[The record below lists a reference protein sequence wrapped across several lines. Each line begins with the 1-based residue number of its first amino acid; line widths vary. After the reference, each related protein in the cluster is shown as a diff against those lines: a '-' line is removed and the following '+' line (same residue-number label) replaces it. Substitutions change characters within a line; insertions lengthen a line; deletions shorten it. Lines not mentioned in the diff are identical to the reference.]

1 MNSMGL
7 FDRLQHAWNAFIQ
20 NDKGPPGDATFLSP
34 KNSFFNYGMAS
45 SYRPDRIIV
54 TRGQERSII
63 NTIFNRIAVDV
74 SMIDFKHVKLDDNY
88 RFKEEMH
95 NSLLDERLTEFANKD
110 QTSRDFIR
118 DIVISMFDEGCVAV
132 VPVDLDEDPNDTE
145 TRSIL
150 SWRTGKILEWF
161 PDDVLVEVYDD
172 TSGIKKTIKLPKKD
186 VAIIENPFYAIM
198 NQPNSIL
205 QRLNRKFALLDVT
218 DAENASGKLNIIV
231 QLPYVIKTTMR
242 REQAEQ
248 RRKDIEGQLAASKYG
263 IAYTDGTEHITQLN
277 RPMENNLMKQ
287 IEYLTSM
294 VLAQLGVDESILNGT
309 ADEKTMLNYTTRVL
323 VPIACAI
330 TEEMSR
336 KFLTKTARTQK
347 QTIMYF
353 NTPFKLVPVSQLA
366 DIADKF
372 TRNEIMTSNEMRQVI
387 GLVPSTDPD
396 ADVLRNKNLNKSEN
410 VGTKVDVNDT
420 NQPGV
425 EQ

>member
-1 MNSMGL
+1 MGL
-7 FDRLQHAWNAFIQ
+7 FNRLQHAWNAFIQ

-34 KNSFFNYGMAS
+34 KHSFFNYGMGS
-45 SYRPDRIIV
+45 SYRPDRVIV
-54 TRGQERSII
+54 TRGQERSMI

-95 NSLLDERLTEFANKD
+95 DSLLDERLTGFANKD

-132 VPVDLDEDPNDTE
+132 VPVDLDDDPNDTE
-145 TRSIL
+145 TRNIL

-161 PDDVLVEVYDD
+161 PDEVLVEVYDD
-172 TSGIKKTIKLPKKD
+172 TSGIRKAIKLPKKD

-218 DAENASGKLNIIV
+218 DAENASGKLNLII
-231 QLPYVIKTTMR
+231 QLPYVIKTKMR
-242 REQAEQ
+242 QEQAEE
-248 RRKDIEGQLAASKYG
+248 RRKDIEGQLTTSKYG

-294 VLAQLGVDESILNGT
+294 VFAQLGVDESILNGT
-309 ADEKTMLNYTTRVL
+309 ADEKTMLNYTSRVL

-330 TEEMSR
+330 TEELSR

-347 QTIMYF
+347 QAIMYF
-353 NTPFKLVPVSQLA
+353 NAPFKLVPVSQLA

-372 TRNEIMTSNEMRQVI
+372 TRNEIMTSNEMRQAI

-396 ADVLRNKNLNKSEN
+396 ADILRNKNLNKSEN
-410 VGTKVDVNDT
+410 VGNKAGVNDIG
-420 NQPGV
+420 QPDV

>member
-1 MNSMGL
+1 MNNMGL

-95 NSLLDERLTEFANKD
+95 DSTLDERLTVFANKD

-132 VPVDLDEDPNDTE
+132 VPVDLEDDPNDTE
-145 TRSIL
+145 TRNIL

-161 PDDVLVEVYDD
+161 PDEVLVEVYDD
-172 TSGIKKTIKLPKKD
+172 TSGIRKSIKLPKKD

-218 DAENASGKLNIIV
+218 DAENASGKLNIII
-231 QLPYVIKTTMR
+231 QLPYVIKTKTR
-242 REQAEQ
+242 QEQAEE
-248 RRKDIEGQLAASKYG
+248 RRKDIEGQLATSKYG

-294 VLAQLGVDESILNGT
+294 VFAQLGVDESILNGT
-309 ADEKTMLNYTTRVL
+309 ADEKTMLNYTSRVL

-330 TEEMSR
+330 TEELSR

-347 QTIMYF
+347 QAIMYF
-353 NTPFKLVPVSQLA
+353 NAPFKLVPVSQLA

-372 TRNEIMTSNEMRQVI
+372 TRNEIMTSNEMRQVV

-410 VGTKVDVNDT
+410 VGTKVDVNDA